1 MNVKF
6 RLDQLPSAFRQRYAK
21 CRIVKQS
28 LDLLGQSRRIMLRRD
43 QTGPFMLDKLR
54 DTGDIRRDAR
64 RTERHRLKQ
73 DRGQAVSVP
82 IGADNT
88 RRGNDSTAAYSG
100 DDLSARPRSQQRN
113 PIRESKTFDLSG
125 QFIVQNS
132 FAEDLTLKV
141 SAVTGKNRAGVD
153 KVGKTLLFYKAPNRQ
168 NNRRALG
175 WRFVRELVKVQAVI
189 DASNTTGIVAEG
201 SAQVSDVEIAD
212 GDDGCGIAQL
222 QSQSAGIDILME
234 DVFCMSGEGIWN
246 TRDTASQAGN

>member
-6 RLDQLPSAFRQRYAK
+6 RLDQLPSAFRQRSAK

-28 LDLLGQSRRIMLRRD
+28 PDLIGQRQRIMLGRD
-43 QTGPFMLDKLR
+43 QAGPFMLDKLR
-54 DTGDIRRDAR
+54 DAGDIRRDAR
-64 RTERHRLKQ
+64 RAQRHCFEQ

-88 RRGNDSTAAYSG
+88 RRGNHSTAAYSG

-141 SAVTGKNRAGVD
+141 SALTGKNRAGVD
-153 KVGKTLLFYKAPNRQ
+153 KVRKALLFYEAPDRQ
-168 NNRRALG
+168 NNRRASG
-175 WRFVRELVKVQAVI
+175 WLFV
-189 DASNTTGIVAEG
+189 
-201 SAQVSDVEIAD
+201 
-212 GDDGCGIAQL
+212 
-222 QSQSAGIDILME
+222 
-234 DVFCMSGEGIWN
+234 
-246 TRDTASQAGN
+246 